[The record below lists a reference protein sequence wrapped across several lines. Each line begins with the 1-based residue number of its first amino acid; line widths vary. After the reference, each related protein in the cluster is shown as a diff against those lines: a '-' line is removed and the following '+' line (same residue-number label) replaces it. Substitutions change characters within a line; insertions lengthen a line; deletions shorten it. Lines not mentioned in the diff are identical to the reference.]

1 MDARPNWIHRHRRL
15 TALLGVFT
23 VVVVGAGGWVLAER
37 NRTTPLSLA
46 DAMARYR
53 ASTTVPASDAAVGAV
68 QGDGAPET
76 PGAPSP
82 EPREEVA
89 TPTPAPPSG
98 APNPGLRAA
107 DAGPVVTT
115 PPAVSRYR
123 RPAEGVYSYR
133 ASGGESISVAGANH
147 DYPERSYATLRHADG
162 CLWELQLDVIEEH
175 RDELLL
181 CSEPG
186 RVLQL
191 EQGRTVSFFGKQDGV
206 RNRCEPSQLFH
217 AVGETPGTA
226 TVVQCG
232 DGKGNHAQMTRTYL
246 GSETMQ
252 IDQVEVDVERI
263 RLDGTFSGKA
273 EGTSVDEL
281 WLVSSTGMIARWTRY
296 VDTKADAAFGAKVT
310 YRESA
315 SFVLESLEPRR

>member
-1 MDARPNWIHRHRRL
+1 MDARQNWIHRHPRL

-53 ASTTVPASDAAVGAV
+53 ASTTPPASDVAVGPVA
-68 QGDGAPET
+68 GDGAPET

-82 EPREEVA
+82 EPRAEA
-89 TPTPAPPSG
+89 QAPTSRASSG
-98 APNPGLRAA
+98 VTSGVRAA

-115 PPAVSRYR
+115 PPVAARYQ

-147 DYPERSYATLRHADG
+147 DYPERSYATLRHSDG

-175 RDELLL
+175 RDELVL
-181 CSEPG
+181 CSEAG

-226 TVVQCG
+226 TVVECG
-232 DGKGNHAQMTRTYL
+232 DGKGNHARMTRTYL

-263 RLDGTFSGKA
+263 RLDGSFSGKA

-315 SFVLESLEPRR
+315 SFVLESLQPRR